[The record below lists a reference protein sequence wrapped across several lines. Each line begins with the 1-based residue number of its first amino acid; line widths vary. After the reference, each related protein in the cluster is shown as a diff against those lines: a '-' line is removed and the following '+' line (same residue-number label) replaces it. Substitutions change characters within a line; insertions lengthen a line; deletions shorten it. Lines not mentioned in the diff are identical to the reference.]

1 MTDDIALEL
10 YPPEYCLSDVIQ
22 QQSIRANPT
31 LEPTVLLSFV
41 FISWALTYDKYPRRW
56 TCMCTEFAKESGQ
69 VPKCIVSKRAR
80 PDSAIYQKITAID
93 SYRLTIGVLVARQH

>member
-1 MTDDIALEL
+1 MD
-10 YPPEYCLSDVIQ
+10 
-22 QQSIRANPT
+22 
-31 LEPTVLLSFV
+31 
-41 FISWALTYDKYPRRW
+41 
-56 TCMCTEFAKESGQ
+56 MCTEFAKESGQ

>member
-56 TCMCTEFAKESGQ
+56 TCVHNLLRNLVKSQNASYLS
-69 VPKCIVSKRAR
+69 VPDLTQPFTKR
-80 PDSAIYQKITAID
+80 
-93 SYRLTIGVLVARQH
+93 